1 MSENREQPK
10 RHGRTVGKL
19 LAVAFG
25 MFAFGFALVPLYQV
39 ICEVTGLNG
48 FVSNRIVNEPMPEV
62 DKSRTV
68 TVEFLANV
76 GGGANWEF
84 RPTVR
89 TMEVHPGEI
98 YTTSYYAR
106 NPAGDAAAAQAS
118 YSVAPGNA
126 ARYFGKPDCF
136 CFTRQEFDAGEGRDM
151 PVTFFVSPNLPAN
164 VNRVTLAYTFHEL
177 AN

>member
-106 NPAGDAAAAQAS
+106 NRPGRQRRLRQAT
-118 YSVAPGNA
+118 ALH
-126 ARYFGKPDCF
+126 RE
-136 CFTRQEFDAGEGRDM
+136 TR
-151 PVTFFVSPNLPAN
+151 
-164 VNRVTLAYTFHEL
+164 RVTSGSPIVLLYSARVRCRRGAGYAGHLFR
-177 AN
+177 